1 MHFMCTMTCAYA
13 GVRVCT
19 CVCVCTHVYASVS
32 VIAGIKCP
40 NQNLVGFQISQVEI

>member
-1 MHFMCTMTCAYA
+1 MQVYVCAP
-13 GVRVCT
+13 VWVCA
-19 CVCVCTHVYASVS
+19 HVYASVS